1 MTRDE
6 ILKRLAAARPQLD
19 EFEVE
24 SLFVFGSFARDEAS
38 SSSDVDLLVEFKP
51 DASVGMFRFVRLRRC
66 LGELLGIPV
75 DLATPDALH
84 TAMRDDILREAIR
97 AA

>member
-6 ILKRLAAARPQLD
+6 IFRRLAAARPQLD

-24 SLFVFGSFARDEAS
+24 SLFVFGSFARNEAS
-38 SSSDVDLLVEFKP
+38 ASSDVDLLVKFKAG
-51 DASVGMFRFVRLRRC
+51 ASVGMFRFVRLQRC
-66 LGELLGIPV
+66 LGDLLGMPV

-84 TAMRDDILREAIR
+84 MAMRDDILREAIR